1 MWKGRA
7 SLLRATANLYYE
19 WDGEN
24 GRELL
29 VLEAKEFS
37 GIASGCPFGELPHLP
52 PGTLGVVLWNGRLLP
67 VVDLSEQLGPQYAE
81 MLQRAQASDRLA
93 YLIASDPSGR
103 GEVAFALPG
112 GVRTFCDDEGDDR
125 YVRVHN
131 LSVKDILAGSREH
144 DDAGRKAA

>member
-1 MWKGRA
+1 M
-7 SLLRATANLYYE
+7 RATANLYYE

-52 PGTLGVVLWNGRLLP
+52 SGTLGVVLWNGRLLP
-67 VVDLSEQLGPQYAE
+67 VVDLSGQLGTHYAE
-81 MLQRAQASDRLA
+81 MLEKARSTDRLA
-93 YLIASDPSGR
+93 YLIAMDPTGQ

-112 GVRTFCDDEGDDR
+112 GVRTFCDDESDGR
-125 YVRVHN
+125 YVQVHT
-131 LSVKDILAGSREH
+131 LSVQEILSRSRGHDVGS
-144 DDAGRKAA
+144 KAA